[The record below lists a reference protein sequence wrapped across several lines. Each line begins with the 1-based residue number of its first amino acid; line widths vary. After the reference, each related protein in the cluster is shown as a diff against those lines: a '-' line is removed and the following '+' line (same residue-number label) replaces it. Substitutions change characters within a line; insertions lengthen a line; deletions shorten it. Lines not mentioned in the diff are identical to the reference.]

1 MKVRYPIEKMVFGLS
16 SSRNSMPIEGD
27 DAYTTPSLGRFY
39 GDKEAQQPQSYY
51 RRRSFKSANQY
62 DVSVS
67 NDYVVATSLPVAFKM
82 MNSAERPTGEQGQ
95 EEVEGE
101 QQEPRYQNTQYG
113 SASWY
118 EKMHSKLNDISQ
130 EAFTFMQSG
139 LSIVTDFPSLHV
151 PADIRRA
158 NLTRLF
164 AKYRQQSTMVDPE
177 SFSLRDEARQLLEEY
192 LSESDLSMVP
202 PPIVLEEQAR
212 SGYYRSVFFNT
223 CRIESQGTGKVMLP
237 RTKPYSTWLATGFSL
252 HAKSG
257 LSVAQP
263 IRLPTNQG
271 LFILGNLPQQVQ
283 IGEHVLLTY
292 GINNYLGKD
301 LSNVIVRIRASA
313 DFDLIEQAQPERIA
327 SSNGK
332 DYTITIPS
340 LRSLGVETRNIVL
353 VPKRA
358 GVVKILLEVES
369 EFGGD
374 YEVLTTFVRES
385 GIERRQYSTRL
396 FDLTSEKKTY
406 GPIVEKITPSPFLRS
421 VRIAVS
427 GKFIFF

>member
-1 MKVRYPIEKMVFGLS
+1 MAFGLS
-16 SSRNSMPIEGD
+16 SSRSSTPLEGD
-27 DAYTTPSLGRFY
+27 DAYTTPSLGKFY
-39 GDKEAQQPQSYY
+39 GDKDVQQPQSYS
-51 RRRSFKSANQY
+51 RRRSFKSGNQY
-62 DVSVS
+62 DVSAN
-67 NDYVVATSLPVAFKM
+67 NDFVVATSLPVAAKIM
-82 MNSAERPTGEQGQ
+82 MNGEKPTTEQSQ
-95 EEVEGE
+95 EDMDGE
-101 QQEPRYQNTQYG
+101 QQESRYQNTQYG
-113 SASWY
+113 STSWY
-118 EKMHSKLNDISQ
+118 EKMHSKLNAISQ

-139 LSIVTDFPSLHV
+139 LSIVTDFPSLYM
-151 PADIRRA
+151 PYEMRRA

-164 AKYRQQSTMVDPE
+164 AKYRQQTPFVDSE
-177 SFSLRDEARQLLEEY
+177 SFSRRDEARQLLEEY
-192 LSESDLSMVP
+192 LSETDFSMLP

-212 SGYYRSVFFNT
+212 TGYYRSIFFNT
-223 CRIESQGTGKVMLP
+223 SSIESQGTGKVVLP

-252 HAKSG
+252 HTKSG

-271 LFILGNLPQQVQ
+271 LFILGNLPEQIQ
-283 IGEHVLLTY
+283 IGEHVLLSY

-374 YEVLTTFVRES
+374 YEVLTTYVRES
-385 GIERRQYSTRL
+385 GIERRQLSARL
-396 FDLTSEKKTY
+396 FDLSGDKKTY
-406 GPIVEKITPSPFLRS
+406 GPIVEKIIPSPFLRS
-421 VRIAVS
+421 VRIDVS
-427 GKFIFF
+427 GNLIFL